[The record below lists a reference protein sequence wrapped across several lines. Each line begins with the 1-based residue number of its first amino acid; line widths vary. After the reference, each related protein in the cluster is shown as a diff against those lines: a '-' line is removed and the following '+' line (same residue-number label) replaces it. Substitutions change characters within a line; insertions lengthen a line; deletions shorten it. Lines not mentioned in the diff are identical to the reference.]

1 MGASDRWLGGEQCDG
16 GVCSKEGREQKH
28 FSKHSTKVFAKTTI
42 ERYRLDKEEG
52 EESKG
57 RCDCWSCTGA
67 LVGLI
72 AILALVLFLLRRRKR
87 AKEGETVEQHD
98 ESSHVEGAPIYQKDD
113 DNARVEV
120 SAVRNT
126 ELDGRKDYAY
136 EMLVEQP
143 ASEMPAGPDGRRS
156 ER

>member
-1 MGASDRWLGGEQCDG
+1 MIAGAVL
-16 GVCSKEGREQKH
+16 
-28 FSKHSTKVFAKTTI
+28 
-42 ERYRLDKEEG
+42 
-52 EESKG
+52 
-57 RCDCWSCTGA
+57 GA

-87 AKEGETVEQHD
+87 AKEGENVEQHD
-98 ESSHVEGAPIYQKDD
+98 ESSHVEGTPIYQKDD

-120 SAVRNT
+120 GAVRNT